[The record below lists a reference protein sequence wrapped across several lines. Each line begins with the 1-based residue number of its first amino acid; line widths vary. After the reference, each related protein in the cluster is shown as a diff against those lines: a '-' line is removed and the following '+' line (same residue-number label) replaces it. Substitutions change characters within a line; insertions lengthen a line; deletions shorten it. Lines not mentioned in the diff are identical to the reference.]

1 MSKIMIMT
9 TLKLKNENEVDAW
22 KVMSTKIDKDLEG
35 VDGFIS
41 RDSVRK
47 DDGLIYCILKWES
60 KEQQEKFMAN
70 LAAWVA
76 ETLSLLIKLSQ
87 WTYGFLKKII
97 KYEGIKWRKISPALT
112 IFGGLFSNRMGK
124 VTSQ

>member
-1 MSKIMIMT
+1 MIMT

-41 RDSVRK
+41 RDSVRR

-70 LAAWVA
+70 LAARTDIAKTMMMENFSQIVDVDSMTK
-76 ETLSLLIKLSQ
+76 ETFEVL
-87 WTYGFLKKII
+87 
-97 KYEGIKWRKISPALT
+97 
-112 IFGGLFSNRMGK
+112 
-124 VTSQ
+124 